1 MRTISMF
8 YGIIIRMYAL
18 DNKQHHLPHIHVEYA
33 EAEAVFQIPDG
44 ELLEGMLPNKQYKLV
59 QAWMV
64 LHADELMADWKLAIS
79 GPTPTP
85 YKIEP
90 LK

>member
-1 MRTISMF
+1 LKTIEQKSLTME
-8 YGIIIRMYAL
+8 
-18 DNKQHHLPHIHVEYA
+18 HPS
-33 EAEAVFQIPDG
+33 EAVFQIPDG
-44 ELLEGMLPNKQYKLV
+44 ELLEGILPNKQYKLV

-79 GPTPTP
+79 GSTP

>member
-1 MRTISMF
+1 MF

-18 DNKQHHLPHIHVEYA
+18 DTKQHHLPHIHVEYA
-33 EAEAVFQIPDG
+33 GIEAVFQIPDG
-44 ELLEGMLPNKQYKLV
+44 ELLEGALPVKQNKLV
-59 QAWMV
+59 QAWMA
-64 LHADELMADWKLAIS
+64 LHADELMADWTLATS
-79 GPTPTP
+79 GITP

>member
-1 MRTISMF
+1 MESCH
-8 YGIIIRMYAL
+8 A
-18 DNKQHHLPHIHVEYA
+18 NNQH
-33 EAEAVFQIPDG
+33 VFQIPDG
-44 ELLEGMLPNKQYKLV
+44 ERLEGALPAKQNKLV

-64 LHADELMADWKLAIS
+64 LHAEELVADWTLAAS
-79 GPTPTP
+79 GTMP

>member
-1 MRTISMF
+1 MPTISMF

-18 DNKQHHLPHIHVEYA
+18 DTKQHHLPHIHVEYA
-33 EAEAVFQIPDG
+33 EIESVFQIPDG
-44 ELLEGMLPNKQYKLV
+44 ELLEGALPAKQNKLV

-64 LHADELMADWKLAIS
+64 LHAEELVADWTLAAS
-79 GPTPTP
+79 GTMP

>member
-1 MRTISMF
+1 MPTISMF

-18 DNKQHHLPHIHVEYA
+18 DTKQHHLPHIHVEYA
-33 EAEAVFQIPDG
+33 GIEAVFQIPDG
-44 ELLEGMLPNKQYKLV
+44 ELLEGALPVKQNKLV

-64 LHADELMADWKLAIS
+64 LHADELVADWTLAAS
-79 GPTPTP
+79 GTTP

>member
-1 MRTISMF
+1 
-8 YGIIIRMYAL
+8 MYAL
-18 DNKQHHLPHIHVEYA
+18 DNKQHHLAHIHVEYE

-44 ELLEGMLPNKQYKLV
+44 ELLEGVLPNKQYKLV

-64 LHADELMADWKLAIS
+64 IHADELMADWKLAIS
-79 GPTPTP
+79 GSTP

>member
-1 MRTISMF
+1 
-8 YGIIIRMYAL
+8 MYAL
-18 DNKQHHLPHIHVEYA
+18 YNKQHHLPHIHVEYA

-79 GPTPTP
+79 GSTP